1 MRTETRPIGF
11 FDSGIGGLSI
21 WREVVHRLPHE
32 STIYVADSA
41 YCPYGSRPLE
51 EIQARAVSITRFLL
65 DYDCKLVVVAC
76 NTASAAAV
84 ELLRARFDL
93 PLVGIEPAIKPAAQ
107 ATQTGHIGVLATA
120 GTIQG
125 NLFQNTTRRYAN
137 GVQVHLQVGEGL
149 VEQIEAGQL
158 NSPDTER
165 LLRHYLDPMLAAE
178 ADQIVLGCTH
188 YPLLM
193 PLIQRIVAGRA
204 QVIDPAQAVARQ
216 VQRVL
221 VEQNDLRAHNSPLDK
236 RVVPSHRFLTTGQPR
251 TFKFWDG
258 LSAQENEMPISFEPV
273 EL

>member
-1 MRTETRPIGF
+1 MRAETRPIGF

-107 ATQTGHIGVLATA
+107 ASQTGHIGVLATA

-125 NLFQNTTRRYAN
+125 NLFQNTARRYAN
-137 GVQVHLQVGEGL
+137 GVQAHLQVGEGL

-221 VEQNDLRAHNSPLDK
+221 AEQNDLRAHNSPLDK
-236 RVVPSHRFLTTGQPR
+236 RFLPTHRFYTTGQPR
-251 TFKFWDG
+251 TFNLWDG
-258 LSAQENEMPISFEPV
+258 LSSQENEMPISFKPV